1 MSAAERATTVC
12 EQIRCRP
19 TTISPWSASG
29 CDGPAPLSEFKPE
42 EQAALARYG
51 AEGDASAL
59 RLTGLRFS
67 KLGPRLHQR
76 VPRWDIFNERLE
88 ATLTDPVGLIPN
100 SQSGLNTG
108 AGNTPLPDG
117 ARPER
122 DLARRRR
129 ALRVME
135 YTEENPAS
143 LVRTIPRLDDWGPRA
158 MKRGRRA
165 NQRHALYKCGWRPPK
180 KTAGGGDQ
188 V

>member
-1 MSAAERATTVC
+1 MPIAAVFYDGSFALPSDLPRPRMSAAERATTVC

-76 VPRWDIFNERLE
+76 VPR
-88 ATLTDPVGLIPN
+88 
-100 SQSGLNTG
+100 
-108 AGNTPLPDG
+108 
-117 ARPER
+117 
-122 DLARRRR
+122 
-129 ALRVME
+129 
-135 YTEENPAS
+135 
-143 LVRTIPRLDDWGPRA
+143 
-158 MKRGRRA
+158 
-165 NQRHALYKCGWRPPK
+165 
-180 KTAGGGDQ
+180 
-188 V
+188 